1 MQLNFS
7 DEKYKNIILNSN
19 DNHSIIDAFFL
30 LLKDV
35 EAKNLDNLCNL
46 IKNYMK
52 IIIPNIDL
60 SLEECYELTQGKS
73 IEGKISL
80 DNNMKRVIYSLAY
93 YCIENRNTLGTAAK

>member
-35 EAKNLDNLCNL
+35 EAKNLDNLSNL
-46 IKNYMK
+46 T
-52 IIIPNIDL
+52 L
-60 SLEECYELTQGKS
+60 
-73 IEGKISL
+73 
-80 DNNMKRVIYSLAY
+80 
-93 YCIENRNTLGTAAK
+93 CIRLLGV